1 MNYSADVKQAIA
13 SYENRGYEKQINPV
27 SKQVQVK
34 KACQVTF
41 LKFKS
46 TDESGAPK
54 WGTRAGSDKLST
66 PVLVQLVG
74 YDMQVTATL
83 YKASFDQQAVVPNGV
98 YSCMI
103 TNVLSEKG
111 KNTIN
116 PTYKNSYFT
125 MFSSAGNS
133 INSDDLESMG
143 L

>member
-1 MNYSADVKQAIA
+1 MAKTINEKLTKVQTELKSKKSRYNSFGKYYFRSAEDILEAI
-13 SYENRGYEKQINPV
+13 KP
-27 SKQVQVK
+27 
-34 KACQVTF
+34 F
-41 LKFKS
+41 LKELSVTVTINEELFP
-46 TDESGAPK
+46 TEAAP
-54 WGTRAGSDKLST
+54 
-66 PVLVQLVG
+66 V
-74 YDMQVTATL
+74 MQVTATL

-143 L
+143 